1 MLIVIDAVWELIYG
15 LVGYF
20 GPSSMAANDS
30 GNLFE
35 YLNLTYKIV
44 TGAATEKEIKNFV
57 NIHICYA
64 HHMKNEGD
72 RLSAEI
78 KSVKCGSKKEVKKFI
93 NQAYQKI
100 PYQTE
105 TVYDELKESFINLCI
120 LCLN

>member
-1 MLIVIDAVWELIYG
+1 
-15 LVGYF
+15 
-20 GPSSMAANDS
+20 
-30 GNLFE
+30 
-35 YLNLTYKIV
+35 
-44 TGAATEKEIKNFV
+44 
-57 NIHICYA
+57 
-64 HHMKNEGD
+64 MKNEGD